1 MSRGT
6 CIECGR
12 SGRHATGCPEDV
24 DYDDDTP
31 ETCIVCGGDEP
42 CSHDFDKLATP
53 LVSEVHPGRV
63 ARFEVDDNVDIVRGG
78 LTLKDC
84 YVLEVTS
91 DPLHDVTGKITNAGK
106 SAKYKV
112 TGYPHWAYDWQLE
125 LAKAS

>member
-24 DYDDDTP
+24 DYDD
-31 ETCIVCGGDEP
+31 EI
-42 CSHDFDKLATP
+42 HD
-53 LVSEVHPGRV
+53 GRV

-84 YVLEVTS
+84 YVLEVAS

-125 LAKAS
+125 LSA